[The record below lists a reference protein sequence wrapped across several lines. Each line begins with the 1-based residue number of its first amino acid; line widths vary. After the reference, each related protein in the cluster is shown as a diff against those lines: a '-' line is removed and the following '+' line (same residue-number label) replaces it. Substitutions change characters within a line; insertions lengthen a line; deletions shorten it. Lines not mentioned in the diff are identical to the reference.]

1 MNFALLRGLFVIAL
15 PVLAIAGCATA
26 KIDWTARVGHYT
38 YSQAVKDFGPPHNS
52 EKLSDGSTVAEWI
65 TLSSQT
71 IVNAKPVVMPTYPV
85 NNPNFIPASPTTY
98 YPGRYL
104 QLTFGADGALV
115 AEKEYS
121 K

>member
-1 MNFALLRGLFVIAL
+1 MNFAQFGRMLIMSMSA
-15 PVLAIAGCATA
+15 LAIAGCATE

-38 YSQAVKDFGPPHNS
+38 YSQAVKDFGPPDNS
-52 EKLSDGSTVAEWI
+52 SKLSDGSTVAEWM
-65 TLSSQT
+65 TQRSQT
-71 IVNAKPVVMPTYPV
+71 VVNAKPVVMPS
-85 NNPNFIPASPTTY
+85 NPGSGQSFVPAAPTTY

-104 QLTFGADGALV
+104 QLAFGADGTLV